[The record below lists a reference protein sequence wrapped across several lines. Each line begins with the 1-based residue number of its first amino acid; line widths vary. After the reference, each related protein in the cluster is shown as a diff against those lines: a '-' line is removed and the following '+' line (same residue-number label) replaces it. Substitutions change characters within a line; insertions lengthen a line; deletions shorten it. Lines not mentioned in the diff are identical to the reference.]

1 MGLAAELLLEEV
13 EVVVELVELVE
24 ELVDLV
30 ELVVEVV
37 EPMGEVEVEPGS
49 TGLEQSA
56 VENRQPSRLW
66 LNSCLDKGTPHI
78 VLDPPRLPLQNFEA
92 Y

>member
-13 EVVVELVELVE
+13 EIMVELIELVE

-49 TGLEQSA
+49 TGLEQSV
-56 VENRQPSRLW
+56 VENRQPGELQKLW
-66 LNSCLDKGTPHI
+66 NNYRHGNSAYNY
-78 VLDPPRLPLQNFEA
+78 LQDIG
-92 Y
+92 